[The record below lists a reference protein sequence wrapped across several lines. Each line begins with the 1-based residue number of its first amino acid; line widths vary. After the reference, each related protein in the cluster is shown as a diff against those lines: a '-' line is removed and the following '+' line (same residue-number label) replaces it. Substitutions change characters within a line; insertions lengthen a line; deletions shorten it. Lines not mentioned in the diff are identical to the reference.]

1 MQEYKNLVII
11 GTSHIS
17 IQSIKEVSN
26 FIEKSKPEII
36 ALELDK
42 KRFFALTQ
50 ERKHNFK
57 DMLEVGLKGYTI
69 NLIGSYIEKKLG
81 KLVGVKPGSEMI
93 KAIELAKK
101 HNLAIALIDQDIQ
114 ITLKKLTKISFKEK
128 FRIFKDIIRGMLFK
142 KEIVEFDLSK
152 VPDEKLID
160 MLIGKVKK
168 DYPEIY
174 NVLIKERNELMAKA
188 LNKIISLN
196 KDKKILAIIG
206 AGHEKEVVRIIRA
219 LDIN

>member
-17 IQSIKEVSN
+17 VQSIREVSN
-26 FIEKSKPEII
+26 FIEKNKPEII

-50 ERKHNFK
+50 ERKNDFR
-57 DMLEVGLKGYTI
+57 DV
-69 NLIGSYIEKKLG
+69 LIGSYIEKKLG
-81 KLVGVKPGSEMI
+81 RLVGVKPGSEMI

-128 FRIFKDIIRGMLFK
+128 FKIFKDIIKGMLFK
-142 KEIVEFDLSK
+142 KEIVKFDLTK

-160 MLIGKVKK
+160 VLIGKVKK

-174 NVLIKERNELMAKA
+174 SILIKERNELMAKA
-188 LNKIISLN
+188 LNKIITLN

-206 AGHEKEVVRIIRA
+206 AGHEKEVVRIIRT
-219 LDIN
+219 LDSN